1 MGKTKKIMVALA
13 FAEHSQGIFDYAA
26 DLATSLN
33 ADLIVANVINERDV
47 RAVSQVSSMGY
58 NVDGEHYIAGVREDR
73 MRVGETIVKSSA
85 FPSARVTMVVR
96 VGNPVKELLAV
107 AVEEKV
113 DMIVMGPR
121 GRTTEL
127 EHFRIGSVAEKL
139 FRKSPITV
147 VSYRDEKHA
156 SRLHNIFDRHRRT
169 DS

>member
-13 FAEHSQGIFDYAA
+13 LAEHSQGIFDYAV

-58 NVDGEHYIAGVREDR
+58 NVDGEHYIAGVREER
-73 MRVGETIVKSSA
+73 MRVGETIVKASA
-85 FPSARVTMVVR
+85 FPSDRVTTVVR

-121 GRTTEL
+121 GRTDL

-156 SRLHNIFDRHRRT
+156 TRLYNILDRYRRT